1 MIATHEINPVTKRT
15 YPTVQTYEELRLRVA
30 EGQFNGSGLEQAI
43 AALERRISP
52 AYPHGPVKTITHPLH
67 GSEEP
72 LTTTAKTAIPP
83 AAAGALAAEQK
94 DQSSLEEPLLG
105 RKVLGAAG
113 EAVTGA
119 GEAAGSAV
127 TGAAGSLAS
136 SVANLFVEAFGQ
148 EFTKAALYVLLAGGG
163 AILVITGASR
173 AAGVHPA
180 RAAAKAVRP

>member
-72 LTTTAKTAIPP
+72 LTTTA
-83 AAAGALAAEQK
+83 
-94 DQSSLEEPLLG
+94 
-105 RKVLGAAG
+105 
-113 EAVTGA
+113 GA